1 MEYQTKLQALTIQ
14 QQKLQ
19 LDELELANR
28 YRADGDALTQVN
40 KQGQDLVEEM
50 MKTLALDNKKYTV
63 QANGKGEIE
72 IVLQEKK

>member
-50 MKTLALDNKKYTV
+50 MKTLALDSKKYTV